1 MAILSYNNL
10 EANALLDNN
19 RLSREVSRK
28 HSTSFNCS
36 LHFAPLGLRHGTWH
50 AIWAKIP
57 SSHADHQVLW
67 AQLPAPN
74 RMWSQAMEWR
84 HRWEPIPPT
93 QVPQGTPR
101 TGLQT
106 FPQQSRIGAPL
117 LVANSQFHPLDHAT
131 RPKPAG
137 ASQWLGILGPV
148 CTLCLLKAASS
159 NTSTIHFFHHICS
172 SIFLPVV
179 WCLYKPLILAPFLSE
194 VFVYVS
200 F

>member
-1 MAILSYNNL
+1 MTRNL
-10 EANALLDNN
+10 GKNSIIP
-19 RLSREVSRK
+19 RR
-28 HSTSFNCS
+28 
-36 LHFAPLGLRHGTWH
+36 P
-50 AIWAKIP
+50 P
-57 SSHADHQVLW
+57 SSVGSASCAKQNVKPGYGMAASLGAHS
-67 AQLPAPN
+67 
-74 RMWSQAMEWR
+74 RSTR
-84 HRWEPIPPT
+84 
-93 QVPQGTPR
+93 PQGTPR

-137 ASQWLGILGPV
+137 ASPWLGILGPM

-172 SIFLPVV
+172 SIFLAVV
-179 WCLYKPLILAPFLSE
+179 WCLYKPLVLAPFLSE

-200 F
+200 FLTPVQPPVLEKAKAASGS